1 MDARPVADARRAASG
16 KSFSRDG
23 YRDRSRELSQLKTLG
38 LEGGIDRKLE
48 LKSLEPLGA
57 LANLQYLFLAATRFA
72 DKSLAPLHGLK
83 KLRHLSCGAYFPDEE
98 FAALGKALPGLD
110 CSWIEMIRKHGS
122 IRKGLAAFSARMTRG
137 DRLDHLFPD
146 VSPLPSPAALKQ
158 KARSRRW
165 THSFQRRQIAVSG
178 PEEFRPTHRER
189 TGEDMS
195 AIDAGVRAP
204 ETPWRDEIRAMLQLS
219 WPMILTNLGQTAMTA
234 TDVLMMGRLGP
245 DALAAGSLGAN
256 LYFMP
261 LIFGLGPDDGG
272 LADDR
277 HRTRPQ
283 APFGARRAP
292 HGAAGPLARVMVSIP
307 IWLFL
312 WQAEPILNAMGQE
325 PRLAAMA
332 GSYVHTLMWAAM
344 PFYGYLVLR
353 SFISALERPRWAL
366 LIVFSAVAF
375 NAFANWCLMYGNLGF
390 PALGLPGS
398 GVATTI
404 SSVMMFAGMAAV
416 VSFERRFRRYRLFGR
431 FWRADWPRFKAFLKL
446 GMPIA
451 ALLLFEVSIFNAASF
466 LMGLI
471 NAASIAAYAIAIQ
484 VASLAFMIPLGLGQA
499 VTVRVG
505 RAHGAGDYEAVTRAG
520 WTAYVMGVG
529 FMARDGG
536 GDGLP
541 ALPADFGLHRPRR
554 AGERSTS
561 SRWRLPSSPSPACSR
576 SSMARKPWAA
586 ACCAACTTRPCR

>member
-1 MDARPVADARRAASG
+1 
-16 KSFSRDG
+16 
-23 YRDRSRELSQLKTLG
+23 
-38 LEGGIDRKLE
+38 
-48 LKSLEPLGA
+48 
-57 LANLQYLFLAATRFA
+57 
-72 DKSLAPLHGLK
+72 
-83 KLRHLSCGAYFPDEE
+83 
-98 FAALGKALPGLD
+98 
-110 CSWIEMIRKHGS
+110 
-122 IRKGLAAFSARMTRG
+122 
-137 DRLDHLFPD
+137 
-146 VSPLPSPAALKQ
+146 
-158 KARSRRW
+158 
-165 THSFQRRQIAVSG
+165 
-178 PEEFRPTHRER
+178 
-189 TGEDMS
+189 
-195 AIDAGVRAP
+195 
-204 ETPWRDEIRAMLQLS
+204 MLQLS

-261 LIFGLGPDDGG
+261 LIFGIGLMTAASPMIATELGRRRHSVRDVRRTVRQG
-272 LADDR
+272 LW
-277 HRTRPQ
+277 
-283 APFGARRAP
+283 
-292 HGAAGPLARVMVSIP
+292 LAVMVSIP

-312 WQAEPILNAMGQE
+312 WQAEPILIAMGQE

-332 GSYVHTLMWAAM
+332 GSYVHTLMWASL
-344 PFYGYLVLR
+344 PFHAYLVLR

-366 LIVFSAVAF
+366 IIVFGAVAF

-431 FWRADWPRFKAFLKL
+431 FWRADWPRFKAFVKL
-446 GMPIA
+446 GLPIA

-484 VASLAFMIPLGLGQA
+484 VASLSFMIPLGLGQA

-520 WTAYVMGVG
+520 WTAFVMGVG
-529 FMARDGG
+529 FMAIMATVMIVLPYPLIAAFIDLDAPENAKVVALAATFLAFAGLFQIVDGAQAVGG
-536 GDGLP
+536 GMLRGLHDTTVPMIYALFGYWGVGLP
-541 ALPADFGLHRPRR
+541 VGVLLAFPGGLEGRGIWIGLSAGLAVVAVLLLGRWLRR
-554 AGERSTS
+554 D
-561 SRWRLPSSPSPACSR
+561 RLGLTR
-576 SSMARKPWAA
+576 EHAR
-586 ACCAACTTRPCR
+586 

>member
-1 MDARPVADARRAASG
+1 
-16 KSFSRDG
+16 
-23 YRDRSRELSQLKTLG
+23 
-38 LEGGIDRKLE
+38 
-48 LKSLEPLGA
+48 
-57 LANLQYLFLAATRFA
+57 
-72 DKSLAPLHGLK
+72 
-83 KLRHLSCGAYFPDEE
+83 
-98 FAALGKALPGLD
+98 
-110 CSWIEMIRKHGS
+110 
-122 IRKGLAAFSARMTRG
+122 
-137 DRLDHLFPD
+137 
-146 VSPLPSPAALKQ
+146 
-158 KARSRRW
+158 
-165 THSFQRRQIAVSG
+165 
-178 PEEFRPTHRER
+178 
-189 TGEDMS
+189 MS
-195 AIDAGVRAP
+195 AIDAAARAA

-219 WPMILTNLGQTAMTA
+219 WPMVLTNLGQTAMTA

-261 LIFGLGPDDGG
+261 LIFGLGLMTAASPMIATELGRKRHSVRDVRRTVRQG
-272 LADDR
+272 LW
-277 HRTRPQ
+277 
-283 APFGARRAP
+283 
-292 HGAAGPLARVMVSIP
+292 LALMVSIP
-307 IWLFL
+307 IWFL
-312 WQAEPILNAMGQE
+312 LWHAEAILTAMGQE

-332 GSYVHTLMWAAM
+332 GSYVHTLMWAST

-366 LIVFSAVAF
+366 IIVFSAVAF

-398 GVATTI
+398 GLATTL
-404 SSVMMFAGMAAV
+404 SSVLMFAGMAAV

-484 VASLAFMIPLGLGQA
+484 LASLSFMIPLGLGQA

-520 WTAYVMGVG
+520 WTAYVMGVELHG
-529 FMARDGG
+529 ADGG
-536 GDGLP
+536 DNDLH
-541 ALPADFGLHRPRR
+541 ALPADRGFHRSRR
-554 AGERSTS
+554 AGERRGGAARRRLPRLRRAVPDRRWRS
-561 SRWRLPSSPSPACSR
+561 SRGRRHAARTARYHGAHGLCADRLLGRRPA
-576 SSMARKPWAA
+576 ARRGAGVPLRA
-586 ACCAACTTRPCR
+586 

>member
-1 MDARPVADARRAASG
+1 M
-16 KSFSRDG
+16 
-23 YRDRSRELSQLKTLG
+23 
-38 LEGGIDRKLE
+38 
-48 LKSLEPLGA
+48 
-57 LANLQYLFLAATRFA
+57 
-72 DKSLAPLHGLK
+72 
-83 KLRHLSCGAYFPDEE
+83 
-98 FAALGKALPGLD
+98 
-110 CSWIEMIRKHGS
+110 
-122 IRKGLAAFSARMTRG
+122 
-137 DRLDHLFPD
+137 
-146 VSPLPSPAALKQ
+146 
-158 KARSRRW
+158 
-165 THSFQRRQIAVSG
+165 
-178 PEEFRPTHRER
+178 HRER

-261 LIFGLGPDDGG
+261 LIFGLGLMTAASPMIATELGRKRHSVRDVRRTVRQG
-272 LADDR
+272 LW
-277 HRTRPQ
+277 
-283 APFGARRAP
+283 
-292 HGAAGPLARVMVSIP
+292 LAIMVSIP

-431 FWRADWPRFKAFLKL
+431 FWRADWPRFRAFLKL
-446 GMPIA
+446 GLPIA

-471 NAASIAAYAIAIQ
+471 NTASIAAYAIAIQ

-505 RAHGAGDYEAVTRAG
+505 RAHGAGDYAAVTRAG
-520 WTAYVMGVG
+520 WTAFVMGVG
-529 FMARDGG
+529 FMAVMAAVMVFLPYPLISAFIDLDAPENAEVVALAATFLAFAGLFQIVDGAQAVGG
-536 GDGLP
+536 GMLRGLHDTTVPMIYALFGYWGVGLP
-541 ALPADFGLHRPRR
+541 LGVALAFPGGLEGNGIWIGLSAGLAVVAVLLLGRWLRR
-554 AGERSTS
+554 D
-561 SRWRLPSSPSPACSR
+561 RLGLTGQ
-576 SSMARKPWAA
+576 K
-586 ACCAACTTRPCR
+586 

>member
-1 MDARPVADARRAASG
+1 M
-16 KSFSRDG
+16 
-23 YRDRSRELSQLKTLG
+23 Y
-38 LEGGIDRKLE
+38 
-48 LKSLEPLGA
+48 
-57 LANLQYLFLAATRFA
+57 
-72 DKSLAPLHGLK
+72 
-83 KLRHLSCGAYFPDEE
+83 
-98 FAALGKALPGLD
+98 
-110 CSWIEMIRKHGS
+110 
-122 IRKGLAAFSARMTRG
+122 
-137 DRLDHLFPD
+137 
-146 VSPLPSPAALKQ
+146 
-158 KARSRRW
+158 
-165 THSFQRRQIAVSG
+165 
-178 PEEFRPTHRER
+178 RER
-189 TGEDMS
+189 TGKDMS
-195 AIDAGVRAP
+195 TIEAVVRAP

-261 LIFGLGPDDGG
+261 LIFGLGLMTAASPMIATELGRKRHSVRDVRRTVRQG
-272 LADDR
+272 LW
-277 HRTRPQ
+277 
-283 APFGARRAP
+283 
-292 HGAAGPLARVMVSIP
+292 LAIMVSIP
-307 IWLFL
+307 IWFLL
-312 WQAEPILNAMGQE
+312 WQAETILNAMGQE

-332 GSYVHTLMWAAM
+332 GSYVHTLMWAST

-366 LIVFSAVAF
+366 IIVFSAVAF

-398 GVATTI
+398 GLATTL
-404 SSVMMFAGMAAV
+404 SSVLMFAGMAAV

-431 FWRADWPRFKAFLKL
+431 FWRADWPRFKAFLRL

-484 VASLAFMIPLGLGQA
+484 VASLSFMIPLGLGQA

-505 RAHGAGDYEAVTRAG
+505 RAHGARDYEAVTRAG

-529 FMARDGG
+529 FMALMAAVMIFLPYPLISAFIDLDAPENAVVVPLAVGFLAFAGLFQIVDGAQAVAG
-536 GDGLP
+536 GMLRGLHDTTVPMVYALIGYWGVGLP
-541 ALPADFGLHRPRR
+541 LGVALAFPGGLEGNGIWIGLSAGLAVVAALLLGRWLRR
-554 AGERSTS
+554 D
-561 SRWRLPSSPSPACSR
+561 RLGLTGTYVR
-576 SSMARKPWAA
+576 
-586 ACCAACTTRPCR
+586 